1 MKKMDIFKSQKLTSK
16 HLKSIKGG
24 EEATTV
30 PPAVTEEE
38 DIDRGGG
45 RPKTN
50 G

>member
-1 MKKMDIFKSQKLTSK
+1 MKKVMTFEVKKLTNK
-16 HLKSIKGG
+16 HLKTIKGG
-24 EEATTV
+24 EDATTV
-30 PPAVTEEE
+30 PPAVTDEE

>member
-1 MKKMDIFKSQKLTSK
+1 MKKFDTFQSQKLINK
-16 HLKSIKGG
+16 HLKAIKGG
-24 EEATTV
+24 EEATSV
-30 PPAVTEEE
+30 PPTVTDEE